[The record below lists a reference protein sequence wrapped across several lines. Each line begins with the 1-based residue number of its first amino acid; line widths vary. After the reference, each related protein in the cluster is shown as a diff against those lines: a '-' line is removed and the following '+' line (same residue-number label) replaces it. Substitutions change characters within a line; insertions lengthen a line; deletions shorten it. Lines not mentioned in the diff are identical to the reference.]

1 MSSDLKDYIK
11 EGSLKIRKNNDSFMI
26 FRDIPVY
33 IKDPLPDNVD
43 ILQVLT
49 QVEDRIP
56 IRLTNG
62 IEGFY
67 VGFFKEFEERNI
79 NAMYRDGA
87 IFVTNEQDNNDD
99 MVDDLI
105 HEIAHAVEDLH
116 AQFIY
121 SDNRIQSEF
130 IGKRIRLRDM
140 LQEYG
145 YLDNHEN
152 LDFEDLEYNSELDNY
167 LYKELGYDKL
177 ETFVNGLFIAP
188 YATIS
193 VREYFATAFEDCL
206 LKDPSYVRK
215 ISPMAYIK
223 IESLLKR
230 EV

>member
-1 MSSDLKDYIK
+1 MSSGLKTYIK
-11 EGSLKIRKNNDSFMI
+11 EGSLKIRKNNDKFII

-33 IKDPLPDNVD
+33 VKDPLPDNVD
-43 ILQVLT
+43 ILEVLHN
-49 QVEDRIP
+49 VEEKIP
-56 IRLTNG
+56 VSLTNG

-67 VGFFKEFEERNI
+67 IGFFKEFDERDI

-121 SDNRIQSEF
+121 SDGRIQNEF
-130 IGKRIRLRDM
+130 VGKRVRLREM
-140 LQEYG
+140 LREYG
-145 YLDNHEN
+145 YLDGYEHLN
-152 LDFEDLEYNSELDNY
+152 FEELEYDAEIDDF
-167 LYKELGYDKL
+167 LYKKLGYETL
-177 ETFVNGLFIAP
+177 QTFVSGLFITP
-188 YATIS
+188 YATIG

-206 LKDPSYVRK
+206 LESSSYVKK
-215 ISPMAYIK
+215 ISPMVYTKIK
-223 IESLLKR
+223 ALLKR

>member
-1 MSSDLKDYIK
+1 MSSDLKNYIK
-11 EGSLKIRKNNDSFMI
+11 KGSLKIRKNNDSFMI

-43 ILQVLT
+43 ILQVLA

-145 YLDNHEN
+145 YLDSHED

-167 LYKELGYDKL
+167 LYKVLGYEKL
-177 ETFVNGLFIAP
+177 ETFVNGLFITP

>member
-1 MSSDLKDYIK
+1 MSSGIKNYIK
-11 EGSLKIRKNNDSFMI
+11 KGSLKIRKSNDSFMI

-130 IGKRIRLRDM
+130 IGKRIRLRD
-140 LQEYG
+140 LLKANG
-145 YLDNHEN
+145 YDVDDI
-152 LDFEDLEYNSELDNY
+152 DFSESDFKQNFDDY
-167 LYKELGYDKL
+167 LYQDIGYPVL
-177 ETFVNGLFIAP
+177 TSLSYGLYTNP
-188 YATIS
+188 YAATS
-193 VREYFATAFEDCL
+193 LREYFASGFEEYIFGDREL
-206 LKDPSYVRK
+206 LKS
-215 ISPMAYIK
+215 ISPALFNK
-223 IESLLKR
+223 IQEIVLDG
-230 EV
+230 

>member
-1 MSSDLKDYIK
+1 MSSDLKAFIK
-11 EGSLKIRKNNDSFMI
+11 EGSLRIRKYNDKFII
-26 FRDIPVY
+26 FSDIPGYV
-33 IKDPLPDNVD
+33 KDPLPDNVD
-43 ILQVLT
+43 ILQVLSE
-49 QVEDRIP
+49 VEDKIP
-56 IRLTNG
+56 VRLTNG

-67 VGFFKEFEERNI
+67 IGFFKEFEERNI

-105 HEIAHAVEDLH
+105 HEVAHAVEDLH

-121 SDNRIQSEF
+121 SDNRIQNEF
-130 IGKRIRLRDM
+130 IGKRNRLRDM

-145 YLDNHEN
+145 YLKGFQD
-152 LDFEDLEYNSELDNY
+152 LDFEELEYDPDLDNY
-167 LYKELGYDKL
+167 LYKQLGYEKL
-177 ETFVNGLFIAP
+177 QTFVNGLFITP
-188 YATIS
+188 YATIG

-206 LKDPSYVRK
+206 LKDSSYVKK

-223 IESLLKR
+223 IEALLKR

>member
-1 MSSDLKDYIK
+1 MAYFSYFPKIEYDVTGT
-11 EGSLKIRKNNDSFMI
+11 GSNTVMTN
-26 FRDIPVY
+26 
-33 IKDPLPDNVD
+33 
-43 ILQVLT
+43 LT
-49 QVEDRIP
+49 
-56 IRLTNG
+56 
-62 IEGFY
+62 
-67 VGFFKEFEERNI
+67 
-79 NAMYRDGA
+79 
-87 IFVTNEQDNNDD
+87 
-99 MVDDLI
+99 
-105 HEIAHAVEDLH
+105 
-116 AQFIY
+116 
-121 SDNRIQSEF
+121 
-130 IGKRIRLRDM
+130 KRIRLRDM

-145 YLDNHEN
+145 YLDNHDN

-177 ETFVNGLFIAP
+177 ETFVNGLFITP